1 MPLNTSV
8 VQAEWEIQKQSRI
21 EEHLLLWYA
30 EVHTGTYITIISCC
44 NVGLL
49 LAISL
54 RIRITDLSN
63 YNFVPLPCNVHIN
76 RTLKVSCDHLLLF
89 FRHQPA
95 H

>member
-30 EVHTGTYITIISCC
+30 EVHTGMYIIIIISCC

-54 RIRITDLSN
+54 SIQNTDL
-63 YNFVPLPCNVHIN
+63 
-76 RTLKVSCDHLLLF
+76 
-89 FRHQPA
+89 
-95 H
+95 